1 VGGLDEH
8 LASLKEMVA
17 LPLMYP
23 ELFRRFGLSPPK
35 GVLFWGPP
43 GTGKTLVARAL
54 ASSCFNGSQP
64 VAFFMRKG
72 ACVWACGCACDKRL
86 FWTPFFGCTLP

>member
-1 VGGLDEH
+1 
-8 LASLKEMVA
+8 
-17 LPLMYP
+17 MYP
-23 ELFRRFGLSPPK
+23 ELFSRFGLSPPK

-72 ACVWACGCACDKRL
+72 KVEVVYLSRIA
-86 FWTPFFGCTLP
+86 PFPKLISGLC